1 MPEGGA
7 SYIQE
12 AQFSLQPV
20 DFSMDDFE
28 REAGLL
34 LEPEPEESSLN
45 RSRDSAKSI
54 ESLNTLLMRMP
65 DISIPSP
72 VHNPLPLQCLAANA
86 LPMELRREIDGLI
99 AECSLFCED
108 QNQAHTQV
116 AASSVNTSDS
126 DATVTDVDGSR
137 ATGDAEEVDCASA
150 EQVSA
155 ELHDSLQ
162 EPTGACMPEECMCY
176 PDAFKY
182 LIYLIHLHLHASNTG
197 NNYLIVIFIV
207 CVRR

>member
-1 MPEGGA
+1 MPEGGT
-7 SYIQE
+7 SSIQE

-99 AECSLFCED
+99 AECSLFCENQD
-108 QNQAHTQV
+108 QAHAQV

-137 ATGDAEEVDCASA
+137 ATVDAEEVDSASA

-162 EPTGACMPEECMCY
+162 EPTGACM
-176 PDAFKY
+176 
-182 LIYLIHLHLHASNTG
+182 HAYQRNVLS
-197 NNYLIVIFIV
+197 
-207 CVRR
+207 